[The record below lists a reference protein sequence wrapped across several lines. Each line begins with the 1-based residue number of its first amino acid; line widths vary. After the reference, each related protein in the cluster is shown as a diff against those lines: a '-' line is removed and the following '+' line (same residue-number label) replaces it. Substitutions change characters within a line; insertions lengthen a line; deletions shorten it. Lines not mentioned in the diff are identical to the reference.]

1 MRHPFVFRLVNLYYT
16 TKIPPMQALRE
27 FGRFIFGIQTWPSEN
42 IYEDNLA
49 MAPTSVAIHTPERD
63 SVYAF
68 RCGAVVL
75 SVNVGSQDL
84 NTG

>member
-1 MRHPFVFRLVNLYYT
+1 MVDFLS
-16 TKIPPMQALRE
+16 TKKAV
-27 FGRFIFGIQTWPSEN
+27 SEN
-42 IYEDNLA
+42 LSSILELGGLNFHEDNLA

-75 SVNVGSQDL
+75 SVEKVRQDL
-84 NTG
+84 RIG